1 MHVPDGIIPLSQS
14 AIYWIISILTVII
27 YTYKI
32 SRDED
37 KEKRVFTTA
46 LLVVA
51 SIIGSSLSIP
61 SPLGV
66 PIHFFIIPL
75 VAIILGPLSG
85 SVVAFLTLII
95 QYFFLGMG
103 GFTTLGANT
112 LTIGVVLS
120 FSTYIFYTLL
130 KDLDLRL
137 GIFSGTFMGIIMAT
151 LAHVLILLVAG
162 IATLEV
168 LIATLVPFYLF
179 IAVLE
184 SAASVIIISFIDK
197 IKPELLSLNKI

>member
-184 SAASVIIISFIDK
+184 SAASVVIISFIDK

>member
-75 VAIILGPLSG
+75 VAIILGPLSA

-112 LTIGVVLS
+112 FTIGVVLS

-184 SAASVIIISFIDK
+184 STASVVIISFINK

>member
-32 SRDED
+32 SRDEY

-75 VAIILGPLSG
+75 VAIILGPLSA

>member
-184 SAASVIIISFIDK
+184 STASVVIISFIDK

>member
-14 AIYWIISILTVII
+14 VIYWIISIITVII

-32 SRDED
+32 SRDEN

-75 VAIILGPLSG
+75 VAIILGPLSA

-103 GFTTLGANT
+103 GITTLGANT
-112 LTIGVVLS
+112 FTIGVVLS
-120 FSTYIFYTLL
+120 FSAYIFYTLL

-184 SAASVIIISFIDK
+184 SAASVVIISFINK

>member
-1 MHVPDGIIPLSQS
+1 LHVPDGIIPLSQS
-14 AIYWIISILTVII
+14 VIYWIISIITVII

-32 SRDED
+32 SRDEN

-75 VAIILGPLSG
+75 VAIILGPLSA

-103 GFTTLGANT
+103 GITTLGANT
-112 LTIGVVLS
+112 FTIGVVLS
-120 FSTYIFYTLL
+120 FSAYIFYTLL

-184 SAASVIIISFIDK
+184 SAASVVIISFINK

>member
-112 LTIGVVLS
+112 LTIGVVHS

-130 KDLDLRL
+130 KDLD
-137 GIFSGTFMGIIMAT
+137 
-151 LAHVLILLVAG
+151 
-162 IATLEV
+162 
-168 LIATLVPFYLF
+168 
-179 IAVLE
+179 
-184 SAASVIIISFIDK
+184 
-197 IKPELLSLNKI
+197 